1 MLGREQPSLQV
12 AGEAV
17 GAVGRLLEQRDALAG
32 RVLHAPVVMDVA
44 EQEIAA
50 LLPPHRPFGRP
61 EIAAE
66 AGGEFLDRLRGR
78 DDLVELGR
86 ELLDLARLRLRER
99 ATRKRKPAGRARRL
113 QEMST

>member
-1 MLGREQPSLQV
+1 MLGRKQPPLQV

-32 RVLHAPVVMDVA
+32 RVLHAPVVVDIA

-50 LLPPHRPFGRP
+50 LLPPNRPFSRP
-61 EIAAE
+61 EIAAK
-66 AGGEFLDRLRGR
+66 AGGERLERLRRR
-78 DDLVELGR
+78 DDLVEFGR
-86 ELLDLARLRLRER
+86 ELLDLPCRSLRER
-99 ATRKRKPAGRARRL
+99 TTRQRKPAGRARCL